1 MHIIR
6 HSKDVP
12 SAKAELI
19 ARFEFTDKQAQAI
32 LDMRLARLTN
42 LELDKLLAEYQELEK
57 TIAYLNSILADE
69 HLLLSVIKDEL
80 GQIRDKFGDDRRTE
94 ISAVEG
100 EIDVEDLIARDDMV
114 VTLTHFG
121 YVKRLPKSTYHAQ
134 NRGGKGVTGQSLR
147 EEDYAE
153 QIRVVNTHEDIMFF
167 TNRGRCYMMKCFQIP
182 EAGRTARGTA
192 IINLLQLQSGEKV
205 TTMIPMPDMPE
216 GHYLMMA
223 TRQGLIK
230 KTPLEEFANL
240 RKSGLIAI
248 ILRED
253 DELVSVEL
261 TDGNREL
268 LLGSR
273 QGKAIRFN
281 ENNVR
286 AMGRASQGVRSMKLR
301 KDDAVISMCVV
312 DEDEKVLSITENG
325 YGKRTDPAEYREQG
339 RGGQGVIAMNLTDK
353 TGLLA
358 AQLMI
363 AEDEDI
369 LLITDDGTIIRTA
382 ADSIRICGRATQGV
396 RLMRV
401 GDGSRIVGVAR
412 AEKEDEDDETDAP
425 ENAAEE
431 SDAGEDV
438 SAEPNEEI

>member
-1 MHIIR
+1 MW
-6 HSKDVP
+6 
-12 SAKAELI
+12 
-19 ARFEFTDKQAQAI
+19 
-32 LDMRLARLTN
+32 
-42 LELDKLLAEYQELEK
+42 
-57 TIAYLNSILADE
+57 
-69 HLLLSVIKDEL
+69 
-80 GQIRDKFGDDRRTE
+80 
-94 ISAVEG
+94 
-100 EIDVEDLIARDDMV
+100 
-114 VTLTHFG
+114 
-121 YVKRLPKSTYHAQ
+121 
-134 NRGGKGVTGQSLR
+134 
-147 EEDYAE
+147 
-153 QIRVVNTHEDIMFF
+153 
-167 TNRGRCYMMKCFQIP
+167 
-182 EAGRTARGTA
+182 RTARGTA

-301 KDDAVISMCVV
+301 EDDAVISMCVV

>member
-1 MHIIR
+1 
-6 HSKDVP
+6 
-12 SAKAELI
+12 
-19 ARFEFTDKQAQAI
+19 
-32 LDMRLARLTN
+32 
-42 LELDKLLAEYQELEK
+42 
-57 TIAYLNSILADE
+57 
-69 HLLLSVIKDEL
+69 
-80 GQIRDKFGDDRRTE
+80 
-94 ISAVEG
+94 
-100 EIDVEDLIARDDMV
+100 
-114 VTLTHFG
+114 
-121 YVKRLPKSTYHAQ
+121 
-134 NRGGKGVTGQSLR
+134 
-147 EEDYAE
+147 
-153 QIRVVNTHEDIMFF
+153 
-167 TNRGRCYMMKCFQIP
+167 
-182 EAGRTARGTA
+182 
-192 IINLLQLQSGEKV
+192 
-205 TTMIPMPDMPE
+205 MIPMPDMPE

-301 KDDAVISMCVV
+301 EDDAVISMCVV

-382 ADSIRICGRATQGV
+382 ADSIRICGPCPRRAC
-396 RLMRV
+396 
-401 GDGSRIVGVAR
+401 A
-412 AEKEDEDDETDAP
+412 
-425 ENAAEE
+425 
-431 SDAGEDV
+431 
-438 SAEPNEEI
+438 